1 MPSKSANVKTIKEA
15 VPESHHDLL
24 DADVATL
31 ATVGPDYRPQVSAVW
46 FLTDEDAVR
55 VSLNTD
61 RQKVRNLRANPVVN
75 LFILDRENPQRYLEL
90 RGDARLENDE
100 DYAFAERVGEKYDAD
115 LRAFDGPG
123 AHRVVVTIEP
133 TRINAVD
140 LSAG

>member
-1 MPSKSANVKTIKEA
+1 MTDPTTHSIKDA
-15 VPESHHDLL
+15 VPSSHHDLL
-24 DADVATL
+24 DATVASL

-46 FLTDEDAVR
+46 FLADDDAVR

-61 RQKVRNLRANPVVN
+61 RQKVRNLRANPAVN
-75 LFILDRENPQRYLEL
+75 LFILDLENPMRYLEL

-100 DYAFAERVGEKYDAD
+100 DDAFAARVGEKYDAD

-133 TRINAVD
+133 TTINAVD
-140 LSAG
+140 LSGG